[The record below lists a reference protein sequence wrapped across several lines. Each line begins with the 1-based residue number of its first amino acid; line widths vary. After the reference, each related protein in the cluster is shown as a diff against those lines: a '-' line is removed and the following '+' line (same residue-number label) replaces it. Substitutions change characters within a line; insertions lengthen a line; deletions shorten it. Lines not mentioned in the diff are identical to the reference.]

1 MATDLWI
8 YRTLKKGIGYVLLI
22 YSLLLETTNSL
33 ALTPQF
39 LKMSFSIIFLKTGYK
54 IMHWNFTFCI
64 LNISFSCL
72 LTCFQQMTTLFSSF
86 LIRQSLFFSLVIF
99 LYLCLVFSSFV
110 YTFYCCF
117 IIFPYLSYWFSL
129 RFLVLCLVSVH

>member
-8 YRTLKKGIGYVLLI
+8 YRTLKKGIWYVLLI

-72 LTCFQQMTTLFSSF
+72 LTCFQQMTSLFSSF

-99 LYLCLVFSSFV
+99 LYLCLVFSSLKDILL
-110 YTFYCCF
+110 YIHF
-117 IIFPYLSYWFSL
+117 IVVSLFSPIYLIG
-129 RFLVLCLVSVH
+129 FLWGS